1 MLSKDH
7 LTPETLLQALSNIAT
22 AENEYVSSSQ
32 LVNATGSSRSTVK
45 RMLSRLAAD
54 SKLEV
59 SSKGRATRYRLLT
72 SSAPVVSEHVAT
84 PEPTSAISTDTGPR
98 WSAASLQLRQH
109 LTRPVMART
118 PVTYRRE
125 FVDNYK
131 PNETF
136 LLSPE
141 LAEELAGLGHL
152 TGRFP
157 AGTFARKV
165 LEQLLIDLSW
175 SSSHLEGNRYTLPDT
190 EKLFK
195 SGAAATDSD
204 AIMLLNHKAA
214 IEFIVEAVPLQG
226 LNARLVCNVHA
237 ILMHDLLV
245 DATSLGTIRTQVV
258 NISGSTYIPPQVPA
272 VLEEM
277 FERIIA
283 KAQQIKNPLEAA
295 FFLWVNLAYLQ
306 TFEDGN
312 KRVSRIAANIPLML
326 YNQAPLSFLD
336 VDREDYALAMM
347 GVYEACDVS
356 MAVDLFEWTYR
367 RSQTKYAA
375 LAGAL
380 DAPDPFRVKYRDA
393 LSEAV
398 GAVVRRRQPMA
409 EAIAALDLPAE
420 DAPRF
425 QELLAQE
432 LNILADFNCARY
444 RLGMKETQAWID
456 EGRPVR

>member
-1 MLSKDH
+1 M
-7 LTPETLLQALSNIAT
+7 EI
-22 AENEYVSSSQ
+22 
-32 LVNATGSSRSTVK
+32 TGK
-45 RMLSRLAAD
+45 A
-54 SKLEV
+54 
-59 SSKGRATRYRLLT
+59 RATRYRLLA
-72 SSAPVVSEHVAT
+72 SNAPVVPEQPAT
-84 PEPTSAISTDTGPR
+84 PKPTSAISTDAGPR
-98 WSAASLQLRQH
+98 WSAASRQLRQQ

-136 LLSPE
+136 LLTPE

-277 FERIIA
+277 FERIIV
-283 KAQQIKNPLEAA
+283 KAQRIKNPLEAA

-312 KRVSRIAANIPLML
+312 KRVSRIAANIPLIL

-356 MAVDLFEWTYR
+356 MAIDLFEWTYR

-375 LAGAL
+375 VAGAL

-398 GAVVRRRQPMA
+398 GAVVRRRQPIE

-425 QELLAQE
+425 QELLAQK

-456 EGRPVR
+456 EGRPIR

>member
-1 MLSKDH
+1 MRTNDR
-7 LTPETLLQALSNIAT
+7 LTMADLLQVLTNMAT
-22 AENEYVSSSQ
+22 TGNEFVSSSQ
-32 LVNATGSSRSTVK
+32 LVAATGSSKDAVK
-45 RMLSRLAAD
+45 RMLSRLV
-54 SKLEV
+54 SGGQVEV
-59 SSKGRATRYRLLT
+59 TGKARATRYRLPTT
-72 SSAPVVSEHVAT
+72 SVALGQAATQMNANAVS
-84 PEPTSAISTDTGPR
+84 TGDSPPWR
-98 WSAASLQLRQH
+98 PASLQLRQQ
-109 LTRPVMART
+109 LTIPLGART
-118 PVTYRRE
+118 PVTYRRQ
-125 FVDNYK
+125 FVDDYK

-136 LLSPE
+136 LLPPE
-141 LAEELAGLGHL
+141 LAEELVALGHL
-152 TGRFP
+152 PGRLP
-157 AGTFARKV
+157 AGTYARKV

-175 SSSHLEGNRYTLPDT
+175 SSSRLEGNRYTLLDT

-226 LNARLVCNVHA
+226 LNTRLVRNTHA
-237 ILMHDLLV
+237 VLMHDLLV
-245 DATSLGTIRTQVV
+245 DAASLGTFRTKVV
-258 NISGSTYIPPQVPA
+258 NLSGCTYIPSQVPA

-277 FERIIA
+277 FERIIL

-306 TFEDGN
+306 AFEDGN

-356 MAVDLFEWTYR
+356 MAVDLFAWTYR
-367 RSQTKYAA
+367 RSQAKYQAV
-375 LAGAL
+375 AGSL
-380 DAPDPFRVKYRDA
+380 DAPDPFRVKYREA
-393 LSEAV
+393 LNEAV
-398 GAVVRRRQPMA
+398 GSVVRRRQPMA
-409 EAIAALDLPAE
+409 EAISALALPAE
-420 DAPRF
+420 DMPRF

-456 EGRPVR
+456 EGRPHQ